1 MLELE
6 FGGQR
11 FAVPQGESAIGAEP
25 TCLIQ
30 LPGAGVLPRHAMI
43 RASADGNLAV
53 WPAVAGAAVFING
66 VKLGTD
72 PSPILHGDKL
82 QVGLDELLCVDPH
95 RSGSTQFVNAADVAR
110 MAMSM
115 KPGASG
121 KPATAS
127 TGGRLVCLT
136 DGREYTIGGGPLV
149 FGREAGSDIVVP
161 NKDVSRRHAE
171 IMATPQGY
179 VVVDSSTN
187 GTFVN
192 GERVQGQRVLTRAD
206 VIRVG
211 DHDFRFYA
219 DVVAAAPTA
228 VPAPPPPPPA
238 PPISRNVPT
247 PPPPPPPR
255 PLGGPATPA
264 SGAAVRLTDTMYGAP
279 MMAPS
284 APPMAV
290 SPPPVRAAPP
300 PPAAP
305 AVSAP
310 PMPAPPVPAP
320 PPLALTDSGK
330 SPAANAPLATILV
343 RSGQLKGNRLPVRV
357 PVINIGRA
365 DYNDLVLPDDSV
377 SSAHAKMQR
386 REGVWILT
394 DLNST
399 NGSFVDGEKV
409 QGEAMLSPGATLKLG
424 DVSLLFDPPAEGDVG
439 PGPGGTKVMGA
450 INIPLAP
457 APPVSPPPAPPRP
470 SISVPIGGPPSP
482 RPSPAPPAFNQR
494 PVAGRPSVAR
504 PVLTAPRKSGNNW
517 MVPVVIAVLVIA
529 GAVIFFFLR

>member
-1 MLELE
+1 
-6 FGGQR
+6 
-11 FAVPQGESAIGAEP
+11 
-25 TCLIQ
+25 
-30 LPGAGVLPRHAMI
+30 MI
-43 RASADGNLAV
+43 RATADGNLAV
-53 WPAVAGAAVFING
+53 WPAVPGAAVFING
-66 VKLGTD
+66 VRLGTD

-238 PPISRNVPT
+238 PVSRSIPT

-264 SGAAVRLTDTMYGAP
+264 SGASVRLTDTMYGAP
-279 MMAPS
+279 M
-284 APPMAV
+284 
-290 SPPPVRAAPP
+290 
-300 PPAAP
+300 
-305 AVSAP
+305 SAP
-310 PMPAPPVPAP
+310 PMPAPPMPAP
-320 PPLALTDSGK
+320 PMSAPPAPAPPAAVSPPPMPAAPRPSQAMATPALTDSGK
-330 SPAANAPLATILV
+330 SAAQGHAPPLATILV

-394 DLNST
+394 DLSST
-399 NGSFVDGEKV
+399 NGSFVDGERV

-450 INIPLAP
+450 INIPPAP
-457 APPVSPPPAPPRP
+457 PPPPPVSPPPAPPRP
-470 SISVPIGGPPSP
+470 SISVPLSGPPSP

-494 PVAGRPSVAR
+494 PVPPRPSINR
-504 PVLTAPRKSGNNW
+504 PVMSAPKQSGGSW
-517 MVPVVIAVLVIA
+517 MVPVGIALLVVAAAAVL
-529 GAVIFFFLR
+529 FYFLK

>member
-11 FAVPQGESAIGAEP
+11 FAVPQGDSAIGAEP
-25 TCLIQ
+25 GCLIQ

-43 RASADGNLAV
+43 RAGADGNLAV
-53 WPAVAGAAVFING
+53 WPAVPGAAVFING

-228 VPAPPPPPPA
+228 VPAPPPAPAAPPPSPA
-238 PPISRNVPT
+238 VNKVPT
-247 PPPPPPPR
+247 PPPPPPPP
-255 PLGGPATPA
+255 PLGGPSTPP
-264 SGAAVRLTDTMYGAP
+264 SGASVRLTDTMYGAP
-279 MMAPS
+279 TV
-284 APPMAV
+284 APPMT
-290 SPPPVRAAPP
+290 APP
-300 PPAAP
+300 MPVAP
-305 AVSAP
+305 P
-310 PMPAPPVPAP
+310 PMPAPPPMAAP
-320 PPLALTDSGK
+320 SAPQITDSGK
-330 SPAANAPLATILV
+330 SAAHGHGPPLATILV
-343 RSGQLKGNRLPVRV
+343 RTGQLKGNRLPVRV

-365 DYNDLVLPDDSV
+365 DYNDVVLPDDSV

-399 NGSFVDGEKV
+399 NGSFVDGERV

-450 INIPLAP
+450 INIPPAP
-457 APPVSPPPAPPRP
+457 PPPPVSPPPAPPRP
-470 SISVPIGGPPSP
+470 SIQVPIGGPPSP

-494 PVAGRPSVAR
+494 PVPPRPSSNR
-504 PVLTAPRKSGNNW
+504 PVMSAPKKSGGGG
-517 MVPVVIAVLVIA
+517 MMIVVVAILVVIA
-529 GAVIFFFLR
+529 GAVVFFFLR